1 MNCYDLLKTNN
12 HVVKNSHNSK
22 LRSKYSN
29 NKVNATFADKKT
41 CPTTCILH
49 EDNEGGCYNPKG
61 YYTGLMRNR
70 LTNGETINHK
80 TTKTGVDFTQYI
92 KDIRSLPDN
101 ELLRVHVDGDL
112 PNIGDGH
119 TLDAEKSLLLAS
131 ATKNKKAYLY
141 THYPVELADFY
152 NDSSLGKTI
161 ADRKVKV
168 KNNRKK
174 YQAIIKHN
182 LEVLTAMSL
191 TDSLTVNLSANNL
204 THAIRLKKK
213 FTLPVATV
221 AHSKNFKGKQVKNNV
236 TFIQCPATMKGSK
249 IGCNNCGGSR
259 GALCTRKD
267 RDYVVTFPAHGSG
280 KKSIDSNQ

>member
-1 MNCYDLLKTNN
+1 MKKTYY

-29 NKVNATFADKKT
+29 NKVNATFADQEN
-41 CPTTCILH
+41 CPTTCPLH
-49 EDNEGGCYNPKG
+49 NSNSGGCYNPNG
-61 YYTGLMRNR
+61 YHTRLMLDR

-92 KDIRSLPDN
+92 KDIRNLPDN

-112 PNIGDGH
+112 PHIGDNW
-119 TLDAEKSLLLAS
+119 TIDTEKALLLAS

-141 THYPVELADFY
+141 THYPVELSDFY
-152 NDSSLGKTI
+152 NDSSLGETV

-168 KNNRKK
+168 KNNRSK

-182 LEVLTAMSL
+182 IDVLTAMSL

-204 THAIRLKKK
+204 THATRLKKK

-221 AHSKNFKGKQVKNNV
+221 AHSKNFKGKQVKNDV
-236 TFIQCPATMKGSK
+236 TFIQCPATMEGSK
-249 IGCNNCGGSR
+249 IGCNNCGGSI
-259 GALCTRKD
+259 GALCTRKN
-267 RDYVVTFPAHGSG
+267 RDYVITFPAHGSG
-280 KKSIDSNQ
+280 KNSIDSNQ

>member
-1 MNCYDLLKTNN
+1 MKKTYY

-29 NKVNATFADKKT
+29 NKVNATFADQEN
-41 CPTTCILH
+41 CPTTCPLH
-49 EDNEGGCYNPKG
+49 NSNSGGCYNPKG
-61 YYTGLMRNR
+61 YHTRLMRDR
-70 LTNGETINHK
+70 LTNGEPINHK

-92 KDIRSLPDN
+92 KDIRNLPDN

-112 PNIGDGH
+112 PHIGDNW
-119 TLDAEKSLLLAS
+119 TIDTEKALLLAS

-141 THYPVELADFY
+141 THYPVELSDFY
-152 NDSSLGKTI
+152 NDSSLGETI

-168 KNNRKK
+168 KNNRSK

-182 LEVLTAMSL
+182 IDVLTAMSL

-204 THAIRLKKK
+204 THATRLKKK

-221 AHSKNFKGKQVKNNV
+221 AHSKNFKGKQVKNDV
-236 TFIQCPATMKGSK
+236 TFIQCPATMEGSK
-249 IGCNNCGGSR
+249 IGCNNCGGSI
-259 GALCTRKD
+259 GALCTRKN
-267 RDYVVTFPAHGSG
+267 RDYVITFPAHGSG
-280 KKSIDSNQ
+280 KNSIDSNQ